1 VGLTIY
7 RFDPSNC
14 HFPPSRLPMWPV
26 WHRGTLQ
33 RWRWPSA
40 DRSADLAGTPRSR
53 GRYALHAGL
62 QALRLG
68 PGSVFLA
75 PAYHCR
81 SMIDAAIA
89 LGASIRFYRLNERL
103 QPDLDDLRRLLQ
115 SMPATVPGQPA
126 RAVLAA
132 HFFGI
137 EVPLEGLR
145 NLCNTAGVELVEDC
159 SHCLVDGQGRLP
171 TTLQPGDGGSGIGN
185 WGDMVIASPY
195 KFLPLGE
202 GGKVWVRRPGLNV
215 DAGEVAPLSREL
227 RAAARLL
234 RSALQPAAR
243 APATATSTDAAKRPC
258 GQDIVEVDSGAY
270 SAQFDP
276 KQAGDRGVAVARW
289 LAGGCDLHTVAQRR
303 RQRYAQWLQA
313 CQPWQAR
320 GLCQPLQGPL
330 PEATVPY
337 MFALQ
342 VPQGP
347 EVFAH
352 LRRQGVPAGRWD
364 DTASGPGEA
373 PVPWRL
379 TLLHLPVHQEIEDD
393 AMHWM
398 LGVFERAI
406 ARLQSPAA

>member
-1 VGLTIY
+1 MALTIH
-7 RFDPSNC
+7 RFDPNDC
-14 HFPPSRLPMWPV
+14 HFPQPRLPMWPA

-33 RWRWPSA
+33 RWHWPA
-40 DRSADLAGTPRSR
+40 AAGTAALAGTPRSR

-62 QALRLG
+62 QALGLG

-81 SMIDAAIA
+81 SMLDAAIV
-89 LGASIRFYRLNERL
+89 LGASVRFYRLNDQL
-103 QPDLDDLRRLLQ
+103 QPDLDDLRLLLH
-115 SMPATVPGQPA
+115 SMPTTTPGQPV

-137 EVPLEGLR
+137 EVPLHGLR
-145 NLCNTAGVELVEDC
+145 KLCDQTGSALVEDC
-159 SHCLVDGQGRLP
+159 AHCLVDGQGRLP
-171 TTLQPGDGGSGIGN
+171 ATLQPDGGASGIGG
-185 WGDMVIASPY
+185 WGDIVIASPY

-202 GGKVWVRRPGLNV
+202 GGRVWVRRPGLNV
-215 DAGEVAPLSREL
+215 NAGGPAPLSREL
-227 RAAARLL
+227 RTAARLL

-243 APATATSTDAAKRPC
+243 APTAAPITDAANRPF
-258 GQDIVEVDSGAY
+258 GKDIIESDGGAH
-270 SAQFDP
+270 SAHFDP

-289 LAGGCDLHTVAQRR
+289 LAGGCDWRSVAQRR

-320 GLCQPLQGPL
+320 GLCQPVQGPL
-330 PEATVPY
+330 GEATVPY

-342 VPQGP
+342 VPLGA
-347 EVFAH
+347 EVFDH
-352 LRRQGVPAGRWD
+352 LRSQGVPAGRWD

-373 PVPWRL
+373 PSPWRL

-398 LGVFERAI
+398 LGVFDRAM
-406 ARLQSPAA
+406 APLQAAAA